1 MPAPAPHQTPNADR
15 RLVLVH
21 AHPDDE
27 TIGTGVTMARYA
39 AEGAHVTL
47 VTCTAGEEGE
57 ILVPELEHL
66 GAAHTDSLA
75 EHRREELAAA
85 MRELGV
91 TDHRFLGGFKRW
103 RDSGMVDTPSTQR
116 PEAFCNADLL
126 EAATELVAVLREVRP
141 QVLIT
146 YDQFGDYGHP
156 DHVQAHR
163 VAMYGA
169 VLAAV
174 GTYRPDLGDG
184 WDVPKIY
191 WTALPVSVMQ
201 RGIDAMKANGGTGF
215 FGVDDASELPFVQP
229 DEIVTT
235 LVDARDHE
243 PRKLAAMRAY
253 PTQMSV
259 EGDFFALSNNLGRE
273 AWGVEYFRLVKG
285 PLVRAQ
291 DPFGGDHEV
300 DLFAGL

>member
-1 MPAPAPHQTPNADR
+1 M
-15 RLVLVH
+15 VLVH

-39 AEGAHVTL
+39 AEGVHVTL

-57 ILVPELEHL
+57 ILVPDLEHL

-91 TDHRFLGGFKRW
+91 TDHRFLGGFKRY
-103 RDSGMVDTPSTQR
+103 RDSGMAGTPSTER
-116 PEAFCNADLL
+116 PEAFWNADLL

-141 QVLIT
+141 QVLVT
-146 YDQFGDYGHP
+146 YDENGDYGHP

-163 VAMYGA
+163 VATYGA
-169 VLAAV
+169 ALAAV
-174 GTYRPDLGDG
+174 GTYRPDLGEA
-184 WDVPKIY
+184 WDVPKVY

-201 RGIDAMKANGGTGF
+201 RGVDAMLAAGETGF
-215 FGVDDASELPFVQP
+215 FGVTDAADLPFVQP

-235 LVDARDHE
+235 LVDARDLE
-243 PRKLAAMRAY
+243 PKKLAAMRAY
-253 PTQMSV
+253 PTQMTV
-259 EGDFFALSNNLGRE
+259 DGPFFALSNNVGRE

-285 PLVRAQ
+285 PLVRSA
-291 DPFGGDHEV
+291 DPFGGDHET